1 MESRLWQGSSGES
14 EQKLS
19 SSFWVCAVSSIACCV
34 SERKLNS
41 KLNKSEQKVSRERP
55 RFHGKG
61 LFQLVAEKSA
71 RETQRVV
78 RGLPRGC
85 RPHGQGCGQTQQQT
99 QRLCRLFGAVSRHRV
114 AGSGWLSSPLWGV
127 LGFRQRGSF
136 FGGRCFA
143 AVLASGRGD
152 ARVCQ

>member
-1 MESRLWQGSSGES
+1 MESRLWQVSSGES

-19 SSFWVCAVSSIACCV
+19 RNRAETEHKLNSSFWVCAVNSIACCV

-85 RPHGQGCGQTQQQT
+85 RPHGQGCGQTQHQT
-99 QRLCRLFGAVSRHRV
+99 QRLCRLFGVVSRFPV
-114 AGSGWLSSPLWGV
+114 AGSGV
-127 LGFRQRGSF
+127 
-136 FGGRCFA
+136 GRLHLYGA
-143 AVLASGRGD
+143 L
-152 ARVCQ
+152 